1 MKDLLKSV
9 GQDYLLDS
17 VSTLKGIGPKS
28 SKTLSQA
35 SIESVLDLLL
45 LLPRKYKR
53 RDRWLKVDKRLLPRT
68 VTIEVLIKNHI
79 YPKNRRS
86 PLRISAETYGSPLII
101 LLFSF
106 NKAQLNNYYPPGENI
121 VISGDLTLDGS
132 KLTMI
137 HPDYS
142 VKPDEIY
149 KIPEIEPIYPSVYGL
164 GNKFLQKTVGNIIN
178 VINDLNPIPEWY
190 PKKFIQAKNWPS
202 FSKALSLIHMPK
214 DNKDL
219 SCIIKARK
227 RLIFDEFY
235 AHHIKLDKFRRSAKK
250 KEGFKV
256 EGDKFLIKNLI
267 NNLSFQLTK
276 GQLNALYEILDDVE
290 SEPKMNRLLQG
301 DVGSGKTI
309 VALLVAMFVVS
320 GGYQV
325 AIMAPTEV
333 LAMQHAKSLKD
344 VLRAQE
350 INKLNVT
357 ILTGSDN
364 RSEREKKLLLISC
377 GEAKIVI
384 GTHALFQRNVHFHNL
399 RLAVIDEQHKF
410 GVMQRFRLEKKGNVN
425 SIIMSATPIPRSL
438 ALTVFSDRD
447 LTTIKE
453 KPKNRL
459 SIETLAI
466 SVKKIRKL
474 LDKLAKQMSEGQ
486 QVYWVCP
493 LIEENEKNHLSN
505 SNDRFLYLR
514 NEFSQFKVGL
524 VHGQMP
530 SEDKESELKKFNER
544 KIDILVST
552 TVIEVGIDNPNATA
566 IVIENA
572 NRFGLS
578 QLHQLRGRVG
588 RGDKKSYC
596 FLVYDGNLS
605 DQAIQR
611 LKIMKDTQDG
621 FEIAEK
627 DMALRGSGDLLGT
640 MQSGHKI
647 FKLSEVMEEPELFL
661 EAYKLAQ
668 DTKTAL
674 PKRS

>member
-9 GQDYLLDS
+9 GQEYLLDS

-53 RDRWLKVDKRLLPRT
+53 RDRWFKVDKRLLPRT

-137 HPDYS
+137 HPEYS

-164 GNKFLQKTVGNIIN
+164 GNKFLQKTVGN
-178 VINDLNPIPEWY
+178 VINDFNSIAEWC
-190 PKKFIQAKNWPS
+190 PKKFIQVKNWPS
-202 FSKALSLIHMPK
+202 FSEALSLIHMPK

-235 AHHIKLDKFRRSAKK
+235 AHHIKLDKFRRTAKK

-256 EGDKFLIKNLI
+256 QGDKAFIKNLI

-276 GQLNALYEILDDVE
+276 SQLNALYEILDDIE
-290 SEPKMNRLLQG
+290 SEANMNRLRQG

-309 VALLVAMFVVS
+309 VVLLAAMFVVS
-320 GGYQV
+320 GGHQV

-344 VLRAQE
+344 VLRAHE

-364 RSEREKKLLLISC
+364 RSERKKKLLLISC

-466 SVKKIRKL
+466 PVKKIKKL

-493 LIEENEKNHLSN
+493 LIEENENNHLSN

-524 VHGQMP
+524 IHGQMP

-611 LKIMKDTQDG
+611 LKIMKETQDG

-640 MQSGHKI
+640 VQSGHKI
-647 FKLSEVMEEPELFL
+647 FKLSEVTEEPELFL

-668 DTKTAL
+668 DTKTAV
-674 PKRS
+674 PKRY

>member
-9 GQDYLLDS
+9 GQEYLLES

-35 SIESVLDLLL
+35 SIVSVLDLLL

-53 RDRWLKVDKRLLPRT
+53 RDRWFKVDKSLLPRT
-68 VTIEVLIKNHI
+68 VTIEVQIKKHI

-86 PLRISAETYGSPLII
+86 PLRISAETDGSPLII
-101 LLFSF
+101 ILFSF
-106 NKAQLNNYYPPGENI
+106 NKAQLNTYYPLGKNV

-132 KLTMI
+132 KLTMT

-142 VKPDEIY
+142 VKPDQIF
-149 KIPEIEPIYPSVYGL
+149 KIPQIEPIYPSVYGL
-164 GNKFLQKTVGNIIN
+164 GNKFLQKIVGNA
-178 VINDLNPIPEWY
+178 INDLNLIEEWY
-190 PKKFIQAKNWPS
+190 PKKFIQVKNWPS
-202 FSKALSLIHMPK
+202 FLKALSLIHMPK
-214 DNKDL
+214 DNNDL
-219 SCIIKARK
+219 SRIMKARK

-235 AHHIKLDKFRRSAKK
+235 AHHLKLDKFRRTAKK

-256 EGDKFLIKNLI
+256 EGDKVLIKNLI

-276 GQLNALYEILDDVE
+276 GQLNALYEILDDIE

-309 VALLVAMFVVS
+309 VVLLAAMFVVS
-320 GGYQV
+320 GGHQV

-493 LIEENEKNHLSN
+493 LIEENENNHLSN

-524 VHGQMP
+524 IHGQMP
-530 SEDKESELKKFNER
+530 IEDKESELKKFNER

-611 LKIMKDTQDG
+611 LKIMRETQDG

-647 FKLSEVMEEPELFL
+647 FKLSEAAEEPELFL

-668 DTKTAL
+668 NTKTAV
-674 PKRS
+674 PKR

>member
-9 GQDYLLDS
+9 GQEYLLDS

-53 RDRWLKVDKRLLPRT
+53 RDRWFKVDKRLLPRT
-68 VTIEVLIKNHI
+68 VTIEVLIKKHI

-86 PLRISAETYGSPLII
+86 PLRISAETDGSPLII
-101 LLFSF
+101 ILFSF
-106 NKAQLNNYYPPGENI
+106 NKAQLNTYYPLGKNV

-132 KLTMI
+132 KLTMT

-142 VKPDEIY
+142 VKPDQIF
-149 KIPEIEPIYPSVYGL
+149 KIPQIEPIYPSVYGL
-164 GNKFLQKTVGNIIN
+164 GNKFLQKIVGN
-178 VINDLNPIPEWY
+178 VINDFNSIAEWY
-190 PKKFIQAKNWPS
+190 PKKFIQVKNWPS
-202 FSKALSLIHMPK
+202 FLKALSLIHMPK
-214 DNKDL
+214 DNNDL
-219 SCIIKARK
+219 SCIMRARK

-235 AHHIKLDKFRRSAKK
+235 AHHLKLDKFRRTAKK

-256 EGDKFLIKNLI
+256 EGDKVLIKNLI

-276 GQLNALYEILDDVE
+276 GQLNALYEILDDIE

-309 VALLVAMFVVS
+309 VVLLAAMFVVS
-320 GGYQV
+320 GGHQV

-493 LIEENEKNHLSN
+493 LIEENENNHLSN

-524 VHGQMP
+524 IHGQMP

-611 LKIMKDTQDG
+611 LKIMKETQDG

-647 FKLSEVMEEPELFL
+647 FKLSEVTEEPELFL

-668 DTKTAL
+668 DTKTTV
-674 PKRS
+674 PKRY

>member
-9 GQDYLLDS
+9 GQEYLLHS
-17 VSTLKGIGPKS
+17 VSTIKGIGPKS
-28 SKTLSQA
+28 SRTLSLA

-53 RDRWLKVDKRLLPRT
+53 RDRWFKVDKKLLPRT
-68 VTIEVLIKNHI
+68 VTIEVLIKNYI

-86 PLRISAETYGSPLII
+86 PLRISAETYGNPLII

-106 NKAQLNNYYPPGENI
+106 NKAHLNNYYPPGENM

-137 HPDYS
+137 HPEYS

-164 GNKFLQKTVGNIIN
+164 GNKFLQKTVGN
-178 VINDLNPIPEWY
+178 VINDLNPIAEWY
-190 PKKFIQAKNWPS
+190 PKKFIQVKNWPS
-202 FSKALSLIHMPK
+202 FSEALSLIHMPK

-256 EGDKFLIKNLI
+256 EGDKVLIKNLI

-276 GQLNALYEILDDVE
+276 GQLNALYEILDDIE

-309 VALLVAMFVVS
+309 VVLLAAMFVVS
-320 GGYQV
+320 GGHQV

-364 RSEREKKLLLISC
+364 RRERKKKLLLISC

-493 LIEENEKNHLSN
+493 LIEESENNHLSN

-524 VHGQMP
+524 IHGQMP

-588 RGDKKSYC
+588 RGNKKSYC

-611 LKIMKDTQDG
+611 LKIMKETQDG

-647 FKLSEVMEEPELFL
+647 FNLSEVTEEPELFL

-668 DTKTAL
+668 DTKTAV
-674 PKRS
+674 PKRY

>member
-9 GQDYLLDS
+9 GQEYLLDS

-35 SIESVLDLLL
+35 SLESVLDLLL

-53 RDRWLKVDKRLLPRT
+53 RDRWFKVDKRLLPRT
-68 VTIEVLIKNHI
+68 VIIEVLIKNHI

-86 PLRISAETYGSPLII
+86 PLRISAETDGSPLII
-101 LLFSF
+101 ILFSF
-106 NKAQLNNYYPPGENI
+106 NKAQLNTYYPLGKNV

-132 KLTMI
+132 KLTMT

-142 VKPDEIY
+142 VKPDQIF
-149 KIPEIEPIYPSVYGL
+149 KIPQIEPIYPSVYGL
-164 GNKFLQKTVGNIIN
+164 GNKFLQKIVGN
-178 VINDLNPIPEWY
+178 VINDFNSIAEWY
-190 PKKFIQAKNWPS
+190 PKKFIQVKNWPS
-202 FSKALSLIHMPK
+202 FSEALSLIHMPK

-235 AHHIKLDKFRRSAKK
+235 AHHIKLDKFRRTAKK

-256 EGDKFLIKNLI
+256 EGDKVLIKNLI

-276 GQLNALYEILDDVE
+276 GQLNALYEILDDIE

-309 VALLVAMFVVS
+309 VVLLAAMFVVS
-320 GGYQV
+320 GGHQV

-493 LIEENEKNHLSN
+493 LIEENENNHLSN

-524 VHGQMP
+524 IHGQMP

-611 LKIMKDTQDG
+611 LKIMKETQDG

-627 DMALRGSGDLLGT
+627 DMILRGSGDLLGT

-647 FKLSEVMEEPELFL
+647 FNLSEVTEEPELFL

-668 DTKTAL
+668 DTKTAV
-674 PKRS
+674 PKRY

>member
-1 MKDLLKSV
+1 M
-9 GQDYLLDS
+9 
-17 VSTLKGIGPKS
+17 
-28 SKTLSQA
+28 
-35 SIESVLDLLL
+35 
-45 LLPRKYKR
+45 
-53 RDRWLKVDKRLLPRT
+53 
-68 VTIEVLIKNHI
+68 
-79 YPKNRRS
+79 
-86 PLRISAETYGSPLII
+86 
-101 LLFSF
+101 
-106 NKAQLNNYYPPGENI
+106 NNYYPPGENI
-121 VISGDLTLDGS
+121 VISGELTFDGS

-164 GNKFLQKTVGNIIN
+164 GNKFLQKTVGN
-178 VINDLNPIPEWY
+178 VINDFNPIAEWY
-190 PKKFIQAKNWPS
+190 PKKFIQVKNWPS
-202 FSKALSLIHMPK
+202 FSEALSLIHMPK

-235 AHHIKLDKFRRSAKK
+235 AHHIKLDKFRRAAKK

-256 EGDKFLIKNLI
+256 KGDKVLIKNLI

-276 GQLNALYEILDDVE
+276 GQLNALYEILDDIE

-309 VALLVAMFVVS
+309 VVLLAAMFVVS
-320 GGYQV
+320 GGHQV

-524 VHGQMP
+524 IHGQMP

-544 KIDILVST
+544 KVDILVST

-596 FLVYDGNLS
+596 FLMHDGNLS
-605 DQAIQR
+605 DQAIER
-611 LKIMKDTQDG
+611 LKIMRETQDG

-627 DMALRGSGDLLGT
+627 DMTLRGSGDLLGT

-647 FKLSEVMEEPELFL
+647 FKLSEVTEEPELFL

-668 DTKTAL
+668 DTKTAV
-674 PKRS
+674 PKRY

>member
-9 GQDYLLDS
+9 GQKYLLDS

-35 SIESVLDLLL
+35 SVESVLDLLF

-53 RDRWLKVDKRLLPRT
+53 RDRWFKVDKRLLPRT

-79 YPKNRRS
+79 YPKNRQS

-101 LLFSF
+101 LLFYF
-106 NKAQLNNYYPPGENI
+106 NKAQLNNYYPPGQNI
-121 VISGDLTLDGS
+121 VISGELTLNGS

-137 HPDYS
+137 HPEYS

-164 GNKFLQKTVGNIIN
+164 GNKFLQKTVGN
-178 VINDLNPIPEWY
+178 VINDFSPIAEWY
-190 PKKFIQAKNWPS
+190 PKKFIQVKNWPS
-202 FSKALSLIHMPK
+202 FSEALSLIHMPRN
-214 DNKDL
+214 NKDL

-235 AHHIKLDKFRRSAKK
+235 AHHIKLDKFRRTAKK

-256 EGDKFLIKNLI
+256 EGDKVLIKNLI

-276 GQLNALYEILDDVE
+276 GQLNALYEILDDIE

-309 VALLVAMFVVS
+309 VVLLAAMFVVS
-320 GGYQV
+320 GGHQV

-493 LIEENEKNHLSN
+493 LIEENENNNLSN
-505 SNDRFLYLR
+505 STDRFFYLR
-514 NEFSQFKVGL
+514 NELSQFKVGL
-524 VHGQMP
+524 IHGQMP

-611 LKIMKDTQDG
+611 LKIMKETQDG

-647 FKLSEVMEEPELFL
+647 FKLSEVTEEPELFL

-668 DTKTAL
+668 DTKTAV
-674 PKRS
+674 PKRY

>member
-1 MKDLLKSV
+1 M
-9 GQDYLLDS
+9 
-17 VSTLKGIGPKS
+17 
-28 SKTLSQA
+28 
-35 SIESVLDLLL
+35 
-45 LLPRKYKR
+45 
-53 RDRWLKVDKRLLPRT
+53 
-68 VTIEVLIKNHI
+68 
-79 YPKNRRS
+79 
-86 PLRISAETYGSPLII
+86 
-101 LLFSF
+101 
-106 NKAQLNNYYPPGENI
+106 NNYYPPGENI

-132 KLTMI
+132 QLTMI

-164 GNKFLQKTVGNIIN
+164 GNKVLQKTVGN
-178 VINDLNPIPEWY
+178 VINDFNSIAEWY
-190 PKKFIQAKNWPS
+190 PKKFIQVKNWPS
-202 FSKALSLIHMPK
+202 FSEALSLIHMPK

-235 AHHIKLDKFRRSAKK
+235 AHHIKLDKFRRTAKK

-256 EGDKFLIKNLI
+256 EGDKVLIKNLI

-276 GQLNALYEILDDVE
+276 GQLNALYEILDDIE

-309 VALLVAMFVVS
+309 VVLLAAMFVVS
-320 GGYQV
+320 GGHQV

-493 LIEENEKNHLSN
+493 LIEENENNHLSN

-524 VHGQMP
+524 IHGQMP

-611 LKIMKDTQDG
+611 LKIMKETQDG

-647 FKLSEVMEEPELFL
+647 FKLSEVTEEPELFL

-668 DTKTAL
+668 DTKTAV
-674 PKRS
+674 PKRY

>member
-9 GQDYLLDS
+9 GQEYLLDS

-53 RDRWLKVDKRLLPRT
+53 RDRWFKVDKRLLPRT

-235 AHHIKLDKFRRSAKK
+235 AHHIKLDKFRRTAKK

-256 EGDKFLIKNLI
+256 EGDKVLIKNLI

-276 GQLNALYEILDDVE
+276 GQLNALYEILDDIE

-309 VALLVAMFVVS
+309 VVLLAAMFVVS
-320 GGYQV
+320 GGHQV

-493 LIEENEKNHLSN
+493 LIEENENNHLSN

-524 VHGQMP
+524 IHGQMP

-611 LKIMKDTQDG
+611 LKIMKETQDG

-647 FKLSEVMEEPELFL
+647 FKLSEVTEEPELFL

-668 DTKTAL
+668 DTKTTV
-674 PKRS
+674 PKRY

>member
-9 GQDYLLDS
+9 GQEYLLDS

-45 LLPRKYKR
+45 LLPRKCKR
-53 RDRWLKVDKRLLPRT
+53 RDRWFKVDKRLLPRT

-86 PLRISAETYGSPLII
+86 PLRISAETDCSPLII
-101 LLFSF
+101 ILFSF
-106 NKAQLNNYYPPGENI
+106 NKAQLNTYYPLGKNV

-132 KLTMI
+132 KLTMT

-142 VKPDEIY
+142 VKPDQIF
-149 KIPEIEPIYPSVYGL
+149 KIPQIEPIYPSVYGL
-164 GNKFLQKTVGNIIN
+164 GNKFLQKIVGN
-178 VINDLNPIPEWY
+178 VINDFNSIAEWY
-190 PKKFIQAKNWPS
+190 PKKFIQLKNWPS
-202 FSKALSLIHMPK
+202 FLKALSLIHMPK
-214 DNKDL
+214 DNNDL
-219 SCIIKARK
+219 SCIMRARK

-235 AHHIKLDKFRRSAKK
+235 AHHLKLDKFRRTAKK

-256 EGDKFLIKNLI
+256 QGDKAFIKNLI

-276 GQLNALYEILDDVE
+276 SQLNALYEILDDIE
-290 SEPKMNRLLQG
+290 AEPKMNRLLQG

-309 VALLVAMFVVS
+309 VVLLAAMFVVS
-320 GGYQV
+320 GGHQV

-333 LAMQHAKSLKD
+333 LAMQHAKSLKN

-364 RSEREKKLLLISC
+364 RNEREKKLLLISC

-384 GTHALFQRNVHFHNL
+384 GTHALFQRNVHFHSL

-459 SIETLAI
+459 SIETLAV
-466 SVKKIRKL
+466 SVKKIGKL

-493 LIEENEKNHLSN
+493 LIEENENNHLSN

-524 VHGQMP
+524 IHGQMP

-611 LKIMKDTQDG
+611 LKIMKETQDG

-647 FKLSEVMEEPELFL
+647 FKLSEVTEEPELFL

-668 DTKTAL
+668 DTKTTV
-674 PKRS
+674 PKRY

>member
-9 GQDYLLDS
+9 GQEYLLDS

-53 RDRWLKVDKRLLPRT
+53 RDRWFKVDKRLLPRT

-132 KLTMI
+132 KLTMT

-142 VKPDEIY
+142 VKPDQIF
-149 KIPEIEPIYPSVYGL
+149 KIPQIEPIYPSVYGL
-164 GNKFLQKTVGNIIN
+164 GNKFLQKIVGN
-178 VINDLNPIPEWY
+178 VINDFNSIAEWY
-190 PKKFIQAKNWPS
+190 PKKFIQVKNWPS
-202 FSKALSLIHMPK
+202 FLKALSLIHMPK
-214 DNKDL
+214 DNNDL
-219 SCIIKARK
+219 SCIMRARK

-235 AHHIKLDKFRRSAKK
+235 AHHLKLDKFRRTAKK

-256 EGDKFLIKNLI
+256 EGDKVLIKNLI

-276 GQLNALYEILDDVE
+276 GQLNALYEILDDIE

-309 VALLVAMFVVS
+309 VVLLAAMFVVS
-320 GGYQV
+320 GGHQV

-493 LIEENEKNHLSN
+493 LIEENENNHLSN

-524 VHGQMP
+524 IHGQMP
-530 SEDKESELKKFNER
+530 IEDKESEIKKFNGR

-611 LKIMKDTQDG
+611 LKIMKETQDG

-647 FKLSEVMEEPELFL
+647 FKLSEVTEEPELFL
-661 EAYKLAQ
+661 EAYELAH
-668 DTKTAL
+668 DTKTAI
-674 PKRS
+674 PKRY

>member
-9 GQDYLLDS
+9 GQEYLLDS

-53 RDRWLKVDKRLLPRT
+53 RDRWFKVDKRLLPRT

-178 VINDLNPIPEWY
+178 DFNSIAEWY
-190 PKKFIQAKNWPS
+190 PKKFIQVKNWPS
-202 FSKALSLIHMPK
+202 FSEALSLIHMPK

-235 AHHIKLDKFRRSAKK
+235 AHHIKLDKFRRTAKK

-256 EGDKFLIKNLI
+256 EGDKVLIKNLI

-276 GQLNALYEILDDVE
+276 GQLNALYEILDDIE

-309 VALLVAMFVVS
+309 VVLLAAMFVVS
-320 GGYQV
+320 GGHQV

-493 LIEENEKNHLSN
+493 LIEENENNHLSN

-524 VHGQMP
+524 IHGQMP

-611 LKIMKDTQDG
+611 LKIMKETQDG

-647 FKLSEVMEEPELFL
+647 FKLSEVTEEPELFL

-668 DTKTAL
+668 DTKTAV
-674 PKRS
+674 PKRN

>member
-9 GQDYLLDS
+9 GQEYLLES
-17 VSTLKGIGPKS
+17 VSTIKGIGPKS

-53 RDRWLKVDKRLLPRT
+53 RDRWFKVDKRLLPRT

-101 LLFSF
+101 ILFSF
-106 NKAQLNNYYPPGENI
+106 NKAQLNNYYPPGKNV

-164 GNKFLQKTVGNIIN
+164 GNKLLQKTVGN
-178 VINDLNPIPEWY
+178 VINDFNLITEWY
-190 PKKFIQAKNWPS
+190 PKKFIQVKNWPS
-202 FSKALSLIHMPK
+202 FSEALSLIHMPK

-235 AHHIKLDKFRRSAKK
+235 AHHLKLDKFRRTAKK

-256 EGDKFLIKNLI
+256 QGDKAFIKNLI

-276 GQLNALYEILDDVE
+276 GQLNALYEILDDIE
-290 SEPKMNRLLQG
+290 SESKMNRLLQG

-309 VALLVAMFVVS
+309 VVLLAAMFVVS
-320 GGYQV
+320 GGHQV

-333 LAMQHAKSLKD
+333 LAMQHMKSLKD

-350 INKLNVT
+350 ISNLNVT

-447 LTTIKE
+447 LTTIRE

-459 SIETLAI
+459 SIETLAL

-474 LDKLAKQMSEGQ
+474 LDKLAEQMSKGE

-493 LIEENEKNHLSN
+493 LIEESENNHLSN

-524 VHGQMP
+524 IHGQMP

-611 LKIMKDTQDG
+611 LKIMKETQDG

-647 FKLSEVMEEPELFL
+647 FKLSEVTEEPELFL
-661 EAYKLAQ
+661 EAYKLVQ
-668 DTKTAL
+668 DTKTAV
-674 PKRS
+674 PNRK

>member
-9 GQDYLLDS
+9 GQEYLLDS

-35 SIESVLDLLL
+35 SIVSVLDLLL

-53 RDRWLKVDKRLLPRT
+53 RDRWFKVDKRLLPRT

-79 YPKNRRS
+79 YPKNGRS

-164 GNKFLQKTVGNIIN
+164 GNKFLQKTVGN
-178 VINDLNPIPEWY
+178 VINDFNSIAEWY
-190 PKKFIQAKNWPS
+190 PKKFIQVKNWPS
-202 FSKALSLIHMPK
+202 FLKALSLIHMPK
-214 DNKDL
+214 DNNDL
-219 SCIIKARK
+219 SCIMRARK

-235 AHHIKLDKFRRSAKK
+235 AHHLKLDKFRRTAKK

-256 EGDKFLIKNLI
+256 EGDKVLIKNLI

-276 GQLNALYEILDDVE
+276 GQLNALYEILDDIE

-309 VALLVAMFVVS
+309 VVLLAAMFVAS
-320 GGYQV
+320 GGHQV

-493 LIEENEKNHLSN
+493 LIEENEYNHLSN
-505 SNDRFLYLR
+505 SNDRLLHLR

-524 VHGQMP
+524 IHGQMP

-544 KIDILVST
+544 KINILVST

-611 LKIMKDTQDG
+611 LKIMKETQDG

-647 FKLSEVMEEPELFL
+647 FKLSEVTEEPELFL

-668 DTKTAL
+668 DTKIAV
-674 PKRS
+674 PKRY

>member
-9 GQDYLLDS
+9 GQDYLLNS
-17 VSTLKGIGPKS
+17 VSTLRGIGPKS
-28 SKTLSQA
+28 SKILSQA

-45 LLPRKYKR
+45 LFPRKYKR
-53 RDRWLKVDKRLLPRT
+53 RDRWFEVDKSLLPRA
-68 VTIEVLIKNHI
+68 VIIEVSIKKHN

-86 PLRISAETYGSPLII
+86 PLIILAETNGSPLEII
-101 LLFSF
+101 LFSF
-106 NKAQLNNYYPPGENI
+106 NKVLLDNYYPIGKNV
-121 VISGDLTLDGS
+121 VISGELTLDRS

-142 VKPDEIY
+142 VKPDQIF
-149 KIPEIEPIYPSVYGL
+149 KIPQIEPIYPSVVGL
-164 GNKFLQKTVGNIIN
+164 GNKFLQKIVGNIMNEFELIA
-178 VINDLNPIPEWY
+178 EWY
-190 PKKFIQAKNWPS
+190 PKKFIKIKNWPS
-202 FSKALSLIHMPK
+202 FLKALSLIHVPR

-219 SCIIKARK
+219 SCLIKARE

-235 AHHIKLDKFRRSAKK
+235 SYHLKMNKFRHATNRKV
-250 KEGFKV
+250 GFKV
-256 EGDKFLIKNLI
+256 LGNKALVKNLI
-267 NNLSFQLTK
+267 NKLSFQLTNS
-276 GQLNALYEILDDVE
+276 QLNALYEILDDIE
-290 SEPKMNRLLQG
+290 SDTKMNRLLQG

-309 VALLVAMFVVS
+309 VVLLAAMFVVS
-320 GGYQV
+320 GGHQV

-333 LAMQHAKSLKD
+333 LALQHLKSLKEILT
-344 VLRAQE
+344 VEE

-364 RSEREKKLLLISC
+364 RSERERKLLLIST
-377 GEAKIVI
+377 GTAKIVI

-459 SIETLAI
+459 TVETLTI
-466 SVKKIRKL
+466 SGKKIKQL
-474 LDKLAKQMSEGQ
+474 LEKLAKQMAEGQ

-493 LIEENEKNHLSN
+493 LIEEGENSHLSN
-505 SNDRFLYLR
+505 SNDRFAYLR
-514 NEFSQFKVGL
+514 KEFCQFKVGL
-524 VHGQMP
+524 IHGQMS
-530 SEDKESELKKFNER
+530 SEDKEGELKNFYER

-566 IVIENA
+566 IVIENS

-588 RGDKKSYC
+588 RGNKKSYC
-596 FLVYDGNLS
+596 FLIYDGNLS

-611 LKIMKDTQDG
+611 LKIMKESQDG

-627 DMALRGSGDLLGT
+627 DMSLRGSGDLLGT

-647 FKLSEVMEEPELFL
+647 FKLSEVAEEPALFL
-661 EAYKLAQ
+661 EAYKLVR
-668 DTKTAL
+668 DTK
-674 PKRS
+674 PIIPNRV

>member
-1 MKDLLKSV
+1 V
-9 GQDYLLDS
+9 
-17 VSTLKGIGPKS
+17 
-28 SKTLSQA
+28 
-35 SIESVLDLLL
+35 SVLDLLL

-53 RDRWLKVDKRLLPRT
+53 RDRWFKVDKRLLPRT
-68 VTIEVLIKNHI
+68 VTIEVLIKKHI

-86 PLRISAETYGSPLII
+86 PLRISAETDGSPLII
-101 LLFSF
+101 ILFSF
-106 NKAQLNNYYPPGENI
+106 NKAQLNTYYPLGKNV

-132 KLTMI
+132 KLTMT

-142 VKPDEIY
+142 VKPDQIF
-149 KIPEIEPIYPSVYGL
+149 KIPQIEPIYPSVYGL
-164 GNKFLQKTVGNIIN
+164 GNKFLQKIVGN
-178 VINDLNPIPEWY
+178 VINDFNSIAEWY
-190 PKKFIQAKNWPS
+190 PKKFIQVKNWPS
-202 FSKALSLIHMPK
+202 FLKALSLIHMPK
-214 DNKDL
+214 DNNDL
-219 SCIIKARK
+219 SCIMRARK

-235 AHHIKLDKFRRSAKK
+235 AHHLKLDKFRRTAKK

-256 EGDKFLIKNLI
+256 EGDKVLIKNLI

-276 GQLNALYEILDDVE
+276 GQLNALYEILDDIE

-309 VALLVAMFVVS
+309 VVLLAAMFVVS
-320 GGYQV
+320 GGHQV

-493 LIEENEKNHLSN
+493 LIEENENNHLSN
-505 SNDRFLYLR
+505 LNDRFLYLR

-524 VHGQMP
+524 IHGQMP

-611 LKIMKDTQDG
+611 LKIMKETQDG

-647 FKLSEVMEEPELFL
+647 FKLSEVTEEPELFL

-668 DTKTAL
+668 DTKTTV
-674 PKRS
+674 PKRY

>member
-1 MKDLLKSV
+1 M
-9 GQDYLLDS
+9 
-17 VSTLKGIGPKS
+17 
-28 SKTLSQA
+28 
-35 SIESVLDLLL
+35 
-45 LLPRKYKR
+45 
-53 RDRWLKVDKRLLPRT
+53 DKRLLPRT
-68 VTIEVLIKNHI
+68 VTIEVLIKKHI

-86 PLRISAETYGSPLII
+86 PLRISAETDGSPLII
-101 LLFSF
+101 ILFSF
-106 NKAQLNNYYPPGENI
+106 NKAQLNTYYPLGKNV

-132 KLTMI
+132 KLTMT

-142 VKPDEIY
+142 VKPDQIF
-149 KIPEIEPIYPSVYGL
+149 KIPQIEPIYPSVYGL
-164 GNKFLQKTVGNIIN
+164 GNKFLQKIVGN
-178 VINDLNPIPEWY
+178 VINDFNSIAEWY
-190 PKKFIQAKNWPS
+190 PKKFIQVKNWPS
-202 FSKALSLIHMPK
+202 FLKALSLIHMPK
-214 DNKDL
+214 DNNDL
-219 SCIIKARK
+219 SCIMRARK

-235 AHHIKLDKFRRSAKK
+235 AHHLKLDKFRRTAKK

-256 EGDKFLIKNLI
+256 EGDKVLIKNLI

-276 GQLNALYEILDDVE
+276 GQLNALYEILDDIE

-309 VALLVAMFVVS
+309 VVLLAAMFVVS
-320 GGYQV
+320 GGHQV

-493 LIEENEKNHLSN
+493 LIEENENNHLSN

-524 VHGQMP
+524 IHGQMP

-611 LKIMKDTQDG
+611 LKIMKETQDG

-647 FKLSEVMEEPELFL
+647 FKLSEVTEEPELFL

-668 DTKTAL
+668 DTKTAV
-674 PKRS
+674 PKRY

>member
-9 GQDYLLDS
+9 GHEYLLDS

-35 SIESVLDLLL
+35 SVESVLDLLF

-53 RDRWLKVDKRLLPRT
+53 RDRWFKVDKRLLPRT

-79 YPKNRRS
+79 YPKNRQS

-101 LLFSF
+101 LLFYF
-106 NKAQLNNYYPPGENI
+106 NKAQLNNYYPPGQNI
-121 VISGDLTLDGS
+121 VISGELTLNGS

-137 HPDYS
+137 HPEYS

-164 GNKFLQKTVGNIIN
+164 GNKFLQKTVGN
-178 VINDLNPIPEWY
+178 VINDFSPIAEWY
-190 PKKFIQAKNWPS
+190 PKKFIQVKNWPS
-202 FSKALSLIHMPK
+202 FSEALSLIHMPRN
-214 DNKDL
+214 NKDL

-235 AHHIKLDKFRRSAKK
+235 AHHIKLDKFRRTAKK

-256 EGDKFLIKNLI
+256 EGDKVLIKNLI

-276 GQLNALYEILDDVE
+276 GQLNALYEILDDIE

-309 VALLVAMFVVS
+309 VVLLAAMFVVS
-320 GGYQV
+320 GGHQV

-493 LIEENEKNHLSN
+493 LIEENENNNLSN
-505 SNDRFLYLR
+505 STDRFFYLR
-514 NEFSQFKVGL
+514 NELSQFKVGL
-524 VHGQMP
+524 IHGQMP

-611 LKIMKDTQDG
+611 LKIMKETQDG

-647 FKLSEVMEEPELFL
+647 FKLSEVTEEPELFL

-668 DTKTAL
+668 DTKTAV
-674 PKRS
+674 PKRY

>member
-9 GQDYLLDS
+9 GQEYLLKN
-17 VSTLKGIGPKS
+17 VSTIKGIGPKS

-53 RDRWLKVDKRLLPRT
+53 RDRWFKVDKRLLPRT
-68 VTIEVLIKNHI
+68 VTIEVLIKKHI

-86 PLRISAETYGSPLII
+86 PLRISAETYGNPLII
-101 LLFSF
+101 ILFSF
-106 NKAQLNNYYPPGENI
+106 NKAQLKNYYPPGKNV

-132 KLTMI
+132 TLTMI

-142 VKPDEIY
+142 VKPDQIF
-149 KIPEIEPIYPSVYGL
+149 KIPQIEPIYPSVYGF
-164 GNKFLQKTVGNIIN
+164 GNKLLQKTVGN
-178 VINDLNPIPEWY
+178 VINDFNLIAEWY
-190 PKKFIQAKNWPS
+190 PKKFIQVKNWPS
-202 FSKALSLIHMPK
+202 FLEALKLIHMPK

-219 SCIIKARK
+219 SFIMKARE

-235 AHHIKLDKFRRSAKK
+235 AYHLKLDKFRRTAKK

-256 EGDKFLIKNLI
+256 HGDKALIKKLI
-267 NNLSFQLTK
+267 NNLSFQLTR
-276 GQLNALYEILDDVE
+276 GQLNALHEILDDIE
-290 SEPKMNRLLQG
+290 AEPKMNRLLQG

-309 VALLVAMFVVS
+309 VVLLAAIFVVS
-320 GGYQV
+320 GGHQV

-333 LAMQHAKSLKD
+333 LAMQHVESLRD
-344 VLRAQE
+344 VLRTQV
-350 INKLNVT
+350 ITKLNVT
-357 ILTGSDN
+357 VLTGSDN
-364 RSEREKKLLLISC
+364 RSEREKKLLLIAC
-377 GEAKIVI
+377 GKAKIVI
-384 GTHALFQRNVHFHNL
+384 GTHALFQRNVRFYNL

-466 SVKKIRKL
+466 SIKKIRKL
-474 LDKLAKQMSEGQ
+474 LNKLAEQMSEGQ

-493 LIEENEKNHLSN
+493 LIEEIENNHLSN
-505 SNDRFLYLR
+505 SNDRFVYLR
-514 NEFSQFKVGL
+514 NEFSQFTVGL
-524 VHGQMP
+524 IHGQMP

-588 RGDKKSYC
+588 RGNKKSYC
-596 FLVYDGNLS
+596 FLLYDGNLS

-611 LKIMKDTQDG
+611 LKIMRETQDG

-627 DMALRGSGDLLGT
+627 DMSLRGSGDLLGT

-647 FKLSEVMEEPELFL
+647 FKLSEVTEEPALFL

-668 DTKTAL
+668 DTKTAV
-674 PKRS
+674 PKR

>member
-9 GQDYLLDS
+9 GQEYLLDS

-28 SKTLSQA
+28 SKTLSHA

-53 RDRWLKVDKRLLPRT
+53 RDRWFKVDKRLLPRT

-164 GNKFLQKTVGNIIN
+164 GNKFLQKTVGN
-178 VINDLNPIPEWY
+178 VINDFNSIAEWY
-190 PKKFIQAKNWPS
+190 PKKFIQVKNWPS
-202 FSKALSLIHMPK
+202 FSEALSLIHMPK

-256 EGDKFLIKNLI
+256 EGDKVLIKNLI

-276 GQLNALYEILDDVE
+276 GQLNALYEILDDIE

-309 VALLVAMFVVS
+309 VVLLAAMFVVS
-320 GGYQV
+320 GGHQV

-333 LAMQHAKSLKD
+333 LAMQHVKSIKELLG
-344 VLRAQE
+344 VQE
-350 INKLNVT
+350 TNKLSVT
-357 ILTGSDN
+357 FLTGSDN
-364 RSEREKKLLLISC
+364 RSERERKLLLIS
-377 GEAKIVI
+377 GGIAKIVI

-459 SIETLAI
+459 SIETLTI
-466 SVKKIRKL
+466 SVKKIKQL

-493 LIEENEKNHLSN
+493 LIEEGENSHLSN

-524 VHGQMP
+524 IHGQMP

-611 LKIMKDTQDG
+611 LKIMKETQDG

-647 FKLSEVMEEPELFL
+647 FKLSEVTEEPELFL

-668 DTKTAL
+668 DTKTAV
-674 PKRS
+674 PKRY